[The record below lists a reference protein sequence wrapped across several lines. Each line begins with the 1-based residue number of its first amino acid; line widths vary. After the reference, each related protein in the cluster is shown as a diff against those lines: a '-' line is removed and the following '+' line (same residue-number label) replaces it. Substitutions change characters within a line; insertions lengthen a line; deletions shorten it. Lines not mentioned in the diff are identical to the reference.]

1 LHPVSLESFSKK
13 YKALVEKRL
22 REAVGLLET
31 PENLAKAMLYSLE
44 AGGKRIRPLLLF
56 AVIDSLGKNPKDGL
70 DAAAAIEMVHTYSLI
85 HDDLPSMDDD
95 DLRRGKPTN
104 HKVFGEATAI
114 LAGDALL
121 TLSFNLLAELPEES
135 VPVNVKLS
143 LIKGLSNASGATG
156 MVGGQVADMEGEG
169 RPLTLEQLEYIHIN
183 KTGKLLEYSII
194 AGAEIAGATEV
205 QKNLLSKFAYHI
217 GLAFQ
222 IRDDILDLEGTEEM
236 IGKPVG
242 SDTEN
247 EKSTYPALLGIEAA
261 KEALDHHLRSA
272 KDALASTD
280 LDVAI
285 LSQIVDLIG
294 LRNH

>member
-1 LHPVSLESFSKK
+1 MHPVSLESFTKK
-13 YKALVEKRL
+13 YKALLEERL
-22 REAVGLLET
+22 RDAVGSLET

-44 AGGKRIRPLLLF
+44 AGGKRIRPLLVF
-56 AVIDSLGKNPKDGL
+56 AVIDAFGKDPIHGL
-70 DAAAAIEMVHTYSLI
+70 EAAAAIEMVHTYSLI

-121 TLSFNLLAELPEES
+121 TLSFNMIAEMPEES
-135 VPVNVKLS
+135 ASDKVKMSLVSRLS
-143 LIKGLSNASGATG
+143 TAAGAAG
-156 MVGGQVADMEGEG
+156 MVGGQVADMEGEH
-169 RPLTLEQLEYIHIN
+169 RELTLEQLEYIHIH

-194 AGAEIAGATEV
+194 AGAEIAGATAV
-205 QKNLLSKFAYHI
+205 QKEILVRFAYHL

-242 SDTEN
+242 SDTAN
-247 EKSTYPALLGIEAA
+247 EKSTYPALLGLDGA
-261 KEALDHHLRSA
+261 KQALQDHLSSA
-272 KDALASTD
+272 KNALASTGLQVD
-280 LDVAI
+280 I
-285 LSQIVDLIG
+285 LTKITDLIG